1 MNVEKTPMI
10 ERFEE
15 PKARIPACPRCN
27 NTAHVTQAGIRR
39 TKAKGMVQRFVCRAC
54 KKRFSNE
61 PARTMFPLKVI
72 AFGLTYY
79 NKGHTYEE
87 TKAAIKRKLKID
99 VSLPAVQTWTRRYA
113 DLATFIPM
121 RKRYDIDPRTTI
133 QAKKLYHQQVYE
145 FKYHQ
150 LKLNIAAKEYP
161 KLRDYLRQVAASE
174 TRNERMDR
182 ELGKMFES
190 SATRCSSYKPPP
202 QTFPPAQVKRLRT
215 NNATKMAQLAI
226 TLAKNRA
233 ARHEAVEDFF
243 IANDSTTVAVEIP
256 VYLLPE
262 EAPELCLKEPLTGH
276 IDLLQFRNGKVFIL
290 DYKPDQDPAAA
301 STQLKL
307 YAKALSRRAGIPMAN
322 IATAAFNESGYA
334 EFG

>member
-1 MNVEKTPMI
+1 MTKILTPDLD
-10 ERFEE
+10 RFEPVSGSPFCPYCE
-15 PKARIPACPRCN
+15 SKDSVVKAGMRK
-27 NTAHVTQAGIRR
+27 TKGKGGI
-39 TKAKGMVQRFVCRAC
+39 QRFKCSKCARLFT
-54 KKRFSNE
+54 FS
-61 PARTMFPLKVI
+61 PIHRTGYPPKVI
-72 AFGLTYY
+72 AFAITYY
-79 NKGHTYEE
+79 NKGHTYEQ
-87 TKAAIKRKLKID
+87 TKDAVKRLLKIS
-99 VSLPAVQTWTRRYA
+99 VPLPTVHAWMKKHT
-113 DLATFIPM
+113 DICTFIPM

-161 KLRDYLRQVAASE
+161 RLREYLRTIAASE

-190 SATRCSSYKPPP
+190 SATRCSSYKPPA
-202 QTFPPAQVKRLRT
+202 QTFPPAQVKRLRA
-215 NNATKMAQLAI
+215 NNATKMAGLAI

-243 IANDSTTVAVEIP
+243 IANDSTTVAVEVP

-262 EAPELCLKEPLTGH
+262 EAPELDLKEPLTGH

-307 YAKALSRRAGIPMAN
+307 YAKALSKRAGIPMAN
-322 IATAAFNESGYA
+322 IATAAFNESGYV
-334 EFG
+334 EFV